1 MATKKNIGIWA
12 CDKCGTLY
20 TSKYAADIC
29 CKQYHCEVC
38 RVETPRYILKCESC
52 QEKARF
58 DKAAKMS
65 VEEYE
70 AANPGNMVYWNDN
83 YYGSVDD
90 LLEHLADEGIAVKDL
105 PTYCY
110 GTTRVYMR
118 LEPGSILEHLEEEL
132 DCEGVHFCDEAYKEF
147 KKFAEEWNK
156 KYEEYCFYWD
166 SKTVILIPDELK
178 KDWPND

>member
-38 RVETPRYILKCESC
+38 GVETPRYILKCESC

-110 GTTRVYMR
+110 GTTRV
-118 LEPGSILEHLEEEL
+118 
-132 DCEGVHFCDEAYKEF
+132 
-147 KKFAEEWNK
+147 
-156 KYEEYCFYWD
+156 
-166 SKTVILIPDELK
+166 
-178 KDWPND
+178 